1 MVTSVEK
8 KKLKIW
14 QIALIVFG
22 GLIFLGVI
30 LGVLQNTESDSSV
43 NTDSE
48 EKSSLNSIPIYNLN
62 ETFIIDNFQYN
73 FKKVQSTSYV
83 GNEYFGE
90 EASGEFLI
98 FNLEVKNLGN
108 EAEYINNEIYI
119 IDEQEREFSQDDD
132 TWAYL
137 EDNFI
142 FEELNPSLTKKGQII
157 FDVPK
162 GINGKLCIKRDV
174 WSDSC
179 AVYVSF

>member
-8 KKLKIW
+8 KKLKTW
-14 QIALIVFG
+14 QIVLMVIGGLFLLGIIFG
-22 GLIFLGVI
+22 GG
-30 LGVLQNTESDSSV
+30 NSENKTSSDS
-43 NTDSE
+43 NQDT
-48 EKSSLNSIPIYNLN
+48 IQTYNLN
-62 ETFIIDNFQYN
+62 EAFVIDKFQYN
-73 FKKVQSTSYV
+73 FKKVQSTNYV
-83 GNEYFGE
+83 GSEYFGE

-98 FNLEVKNLGN
+98 FDLEVKNLGN

-137 EDNFI
+137 DDNFI

-157 FDVPK
+157 FDVPE
-162 GINGKLCIKRDV
+162 GINGKLCVKESM

-179 AVYVSF
+179 EVYVSF